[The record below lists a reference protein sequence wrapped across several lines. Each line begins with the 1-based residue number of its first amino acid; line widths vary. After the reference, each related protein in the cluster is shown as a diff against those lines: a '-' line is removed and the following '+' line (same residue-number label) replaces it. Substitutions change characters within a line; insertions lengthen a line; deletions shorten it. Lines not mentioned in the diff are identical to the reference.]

1 MLFFKQKTAYE
12 LRISECSSDV
22 CASDLLDGGQRR
34 VLKIRNDMQFEL
46 AFRLRPG
53 IAPFGLEIAVS
64 EDVDIRGE
72 AERGS
77 LTGASM
83 FVLHR
88 IDALADKLREAIS
101 LITCGCGRPGAA
113 QFPDGPP
120 PCFRSAS
127 TETILEDERLCS

>member
-1 MLFFKQKTAYE
+1 MHFK
-12 LRISECSSDV
+12 
-22 CASDLLDGGQRR
+22 
-34 VLKIRNDMQFEL
+34 L

-127 TETILEDERLCS
+127 TATILEDERLCSCGCDLQPEAMQIGRESCRERVCQYV

>member
-1 MLFFKQKTAYE
+1 MHFK
-12 LRISECSSDV
+12 
-22 CASDLLDGGQRR
+22 
-34 VLKIRNDMQFEL
+34 L

-64 EDVDIRGE
+64 EDVDVRGE

-101 LITCGCGRPGAA
+101 PITFGCGPPGAA
-113 QFPDGPP
+113 QFPECPP
-120 PCFRSAS
+120 PCFPSPS
-127 TETILEDERLCS
+127 TEPILEDERIRQTK

>member
-1 MLFFKQKTAYE
+1 MHFK
-12 LRISECSSDV
+12 
-22 CASDLLDGGQRR
+22 
-34 VLKIRNDMQFEL
+34 L

-127 TETILEDERLCS
+127 TETILEDERLCSCGDRKTTRLTSSP

>member
-1 MLFFKQKTAYE
+1 MHFK
-12 LRISECSSDV
+12 
-22 CASDLLDGGQRR
+22 
-34 VLKIRNDMQFEL
+34 L

-64 EDVDIRGE
+64 EDVDKRGE

-88 IDALADKLREAIS
+88 INALADHLREALS
-101 LITCGCGRPGAA
+101 LIACGCGRPGDDH
-113 QFPDGPP
+113 FPDGIQ
-120 PCFRSAS
+120 PCFLSPS
-127 TETILEDERLCS
+127 TAPILTDDRLSPVG

>member
-1 MLFFKQKTAYE
+1 MQRPPPRSTRTDTLFPYTT
-12 LRISECSSDV
+12 LVRS
-22 CASDLLDGGQRR
+22 
-34 VLKIRNDMQFEL
+34 IRNDMHFKL

-53 IAPFGLEIAVS
+53 IAPFGVEIAVS

-83 FVLHR
+83 FVLPR

-113 QFPDGPP
+113 QFPEG
-120 PCFRSAS
+120 RS
-127 TETILEDERLCS
+127 DERRVGKECVRTCRSRWSPE

>member
-1 MLFFKQKTAYE
+1 MHFK
-12 LRISECSSDV
+12 
-22 CASDLLDGGQRR
+22 
-34 VLKIRNDMQFEL
+34 L
-46 AFRLRPG
+46 ALRLRPG

-113 QFPDGPP
+113 QFPDCPP
-120 PCFRSAS
+120 RS
-127 TETILEDERLCS
+127 EERRVGKEWVRTCRSRWSP

>member
-1 MLFFKQKTAYE
+1 MHFK
-12 LRISECSSDV
+12 
-22 CASDLLDGGQRR
+22 
-34 VLKIRNDMQFEL
+34 L

-101 LITCGCGRPGAA
+101 LITCGCVRPGAA
-113 QFPDGPP
+113 QFPDGTP
-120 PCFRSAS
+120 PCFSAAS
-127 TETILEDERLCS
+127 PETLLAEARLCSCGFDLLPDTLHTITPN